1 MTPPRGRPRAF
12 DRDAALN
19 AALFE
24 FWRHGY
30 EATSIATLTKAMGIN
45 PPSLYAAFG
54 DKRKL
59 FTEAV
64 SRYAETYGGYG
75 TRAFELPTAR
85 ESVEHML
92 HTIAADYTDPAHP
105 PGCLVIHGAVKT
117 TEASEDVKQELRSY
131 REGTKRAIIDKIAT
145 DLAKGLLPPHTDAE
159 ALGTFYAAVIQGMST
174 QAVDGATRGDLER
187 LADVALSAWPTA
199 RRA

>member
-12 DRDAALN
+12 DRDAALD

-30 EATSIATLTKAMGIN
+30 EATSIAGLTKAMGVT

-59 FTEAV
+59 FSEAV
-64 SRYAETYGGYG
+64 SRYAETYGSYG
-75 TRAFELPTAR
+75 TRCFELPTAR
-85 ESVEHML
+85 EAVEHL
-92 HTIAADYTDPAHP
+92 LRTIAVDYTDPAHP
-105 PGCLVIHGAVKT
+105 PGCLVIHGAVNT
-117 TEASEDVKQELRSY
+117 TDASEDVKQELRTY

-145 DLAKGLLPPHTDAE
+145 DITEGLLPPHTDAE

-174 QAVDGATRGDLER
+174 QAIDGATREELER
-187 LADVALSAWPTA
+187 LAEVALSAWPTA
-199 RRA
+199 